1 MKKSCVKG
9 ADYGTFGE
17 RLRAW
22 RERKG
27 LSLSECARRSGCS
40 KAWLSQVELGHI
52 KDPSIA
58 KVAPV
63 CQEIGVTVDEL
74 FWGPPPVA
82 DEGER
87 LEARLA
93 ALEAQDGGEVVE
105 CPQCFGTGRRSIEPS
120 SDLSMMSADC
130 ETCWGGRNPEYPTL
144 AAQLRA
150 AFAEERVPDGWYI
163 HGLTHKSLDTYV
175 QRDEPGDQDWYY
187 SDPDELLGLTS
198 TSCGMDETCDLAIAA
213 AQEAA
218 DE

>member
-1 MKKSCVKG
+1 
-9 ADYGTFGE
+9 
-17 RLRAW
+17 
-22 RERKG
+22 
-27 LSLSECARRSGCS
+27 
-40 KAWLSQVELGHI
+40 VELGHI

-82 DEGER
+82 D
-87 LEARLA
+87 
-93 ALEAQDGGEVVE
+93 
-105 CPQCFGTGRRSIEPS
+105 
-120 SDLSMMSADC
+120 
-130 ETCWGGRNPEYPTL
+130 
-144 AAQLRA
+144 
-150 AFAEERVPDGWYI
+150 EERVPDGWYI